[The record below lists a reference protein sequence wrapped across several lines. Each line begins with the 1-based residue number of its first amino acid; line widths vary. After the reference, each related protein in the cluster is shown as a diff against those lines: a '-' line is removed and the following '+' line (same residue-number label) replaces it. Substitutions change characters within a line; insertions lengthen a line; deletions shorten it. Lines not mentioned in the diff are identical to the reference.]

1 MSSAGNSASALSR
14 KSHPPSTTDSGNYK
28 VVLPRL
34 PTGNT
39 VLNSVFLH
47 ADLAGRPYRASDF
60 RDALLSVL
68 NATDIL
74 GAGQYQ
80 MSHLW
85 LVARVNSIAKQK
97 LVDKGE
103 LLVKGL
109 KCLVID
115 PECKNIKMKL
125 LWLPPHLEQRR
136 IVEAPE
142 PYGTVQSIT
151 GEMWRCDGME
161 GWQMTNRDVALTLKD
176 GVSASNLPHLLSIY
190 GHQCLILV
198 PGRPPLCL
206 RCNRVGHIR
215 RQCRTPRRNNCHRYG
230 HPADACVG
238 TYADK
243 LRGNR
248 ASEDDTITDH
258 LMDVSEVVDATGET
272 LPETRGQEHI
282 KPSSAEISL
291 SQKPASEDETKTKNQ
306 LCHGQNRHQFKI
318 AHPSTNYC
326 CDCSRCPRSL
336 AVDRTYDHLK
346 AMLIRRTTETEQ
358 HRWQQRLTL
367 EFGNRKPTYIL
378 RHMQALAG
386 HLAPSTDN
394 VLLREPLLQRLPPQV
409 HIILTASSFSMLKS
423 RAELPDKIVDVG
435 FPYEDAIHRPPDPLF
450 HSKAAGDSY
459 ARLLEANEELTRR
472 VARLTTEVCAIPTR
486 RLRTS
491 S

>member
-1 MSSAGNSASALSR
+1 MSSAGNSASALGR
-14 KSHPPSTTDSGNYK
+14 GFHPPSTTDSGNYK

-47 ADLAGRPYRASDF
+47 ADLAGRPYRAPDF

-68 NATDIL
+68 NAADIL
-74 GAGQYQ
+74 GAGLYQ

-85 LVARVNSIAKQK
+85 LVTCVNSIAKQK

-115 PECKNIKMKL
+115 PECKNVKMKL

-136 IVEAPE
+136 IVEALE

-151 GEMWRCDGME
+151 REMWRCDVME
-161 GWQMTNRDVALTLKD
+161 GWQMTNRDVAFTLKD

-215 RQCRTPRRNNCHRYG
+215 RQCRTPRCSNCHRYG
-230 HPADACVG
+230 HIADACIG

-248 ASEDDTITDH
+248 PAEDDTITDH

-272 LPETRGQEHI
+272 PAEAHRQEET
-282 KPSSAEISL
+282 KPSSADDSL
-291 SQKPASEDETKTKNQ
+291 SPKPAAVEDTK
-306 LCHGQNRHQFKI
+306 L
-318 AHPSTNYC
+318 P
-326 CDCSRCPRSL
+326 D
-336 AVDRTYDHLK
+336 D
-346 AMLIRRTTETEQ
+346 E
-358 HRWQQRLTL
+358 
-367 EFGNRKPTYIL
+367 PT
-378 RHMQALAG
+378 M
-386 HLAPSTDN
+386 SW
-394 VLLREPLLQRLPPQV
+394 
-409 HIILTASSFSMLKS
+409 
-423 RAELPDKIVDVG
+423 AELPPVQDRLPSVESGLMCEATKKRPAPADNPSSVGKEARVPKVSKLTKPLRGTPAPTDVSCVEVQQKVASASPPQDG
-435 FPYEDAIHRPPDPLF
+435 SDAPLEQRVN
-450 HSKAAGDSY
+450 AA
-459 ARLLEANEELTRR
+459 
-472 VARLTTEVCAIPTR
+472 PT
-486 RLRTS
+486 
-491 S
+491 

>member
-1 MSSAGNSASALSR
+1 MSSAGNSASALGR
-14 KSHPPSTTDSGNYK
+14 GSHPPSSTDSGNYK

-47 ADLAGRPYRASDF
+47 ADLAGRPYRAPDF

-85 LVARVNSIAKQK
+85 LVTCVNSIAKQK

-136 IVEAPE
+136 IVEALE

-151 GEMWRCDGME
+151 REMWRCDGME
-161 GWQMTNRDVALTLKD
+161 GWQMTNRDVAFTLKD

-215 RQCRTPRRNNCHRYG
+215 RQCRTPRCSNCHRYG

-248 ASEDDTITDH
+248 PAEDDAITDH

-272 LPETRGQEHI
+272 LPDTHRPEQV
-282 KPSSAEISL
+282 KPSSADISL
-291 SQKPASEDETKTKNQ
+291 SQKPASEDETKVPDDE
-306 LCHGQNRHQFKI
+306 
-318 AHPSTNYC
+318 PSV
-326 CDCSRCPRSL
+326 SWAESPP
-336 AVDRTYDHLK
+336 VQDRPPSVESGSMCEAAK
-346 AMLIRRTTETEQ
+346 KR
-358 HRWQQRLTL
+358 
-367 EFGNRKPTYIL
+367 P
-378 RHMQALAG
+378 
-386 HLAPSTDN
+386 APSDN
-394 VLLREPLLQRLPPQV
+394 SSPSGKEARVPKVSKLTKPLRGTPTPADVPCVNVHHKAHCASPHQEGSGAPLEQCLDAAPP
-409 HIILTASSFSMLKS
+409 
-423 RAELPDKIVDVG
+423 
-435 FPYEDAIHRPPDPLF
+435 
-450 HSKAAGDSY
+450 
-459 ARLLEANEELTRR
+459 
-472 VARLTTEVCAIPTR
+472 
-486 RLRTS
+486 
-491 S
+491 